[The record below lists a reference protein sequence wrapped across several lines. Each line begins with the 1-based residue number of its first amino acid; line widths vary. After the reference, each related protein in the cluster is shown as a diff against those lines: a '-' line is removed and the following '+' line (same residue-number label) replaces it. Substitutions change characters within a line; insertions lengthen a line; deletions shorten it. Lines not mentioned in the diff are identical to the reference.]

1 MDQNSNKS
9 AMQNGLIAGLLISF
23 GFLLG
28 TFDNGFLNLLKIIIS
43 IYSIFYLYTCS
54 VKYRDKALNSAM
66 TFFEAFKYVFKVY
79 IFACIIESV
88 IILIYVH
95 LFPNYLPTLMNK
107 ILKFYDAVNPKYVE
121 MYYDSIVLTFKPS
134 IFPISNLMSSAI
146 FAAFL
151 GLILGLFLKKEKSIF
166 EE

>member
-1 MDQNSNKS
+1 
-9 AMQNGLIAGLLISF
+9 
-23 GFLLG
+23 
-28 TFDNGFLNLLKIIIS
+28 
-43 IYSIFYLYTCS
+43 
-54 VKYRDKALNSAM
+54 
-66 TFFEAFKYVFKVY
+66 
-79 IFACIIESV
+79 
-88 IILIYVH
+88 
-95 LFPNYLPTLMNK
+95 MNK